1 MSIKNLGNLA
11 ALSASAF
18 YKGGSCVDMDT
29 WTLYVNVD
37 IDTWTLYVSVDI
49 DMDEQMKK

>member
-1 MSIKNLGNLA
+1 MSIKNLGNLE
-11 ALSASAF
+11 ALPASAF

-29 WTLYVNVD
+29 WTLDVNVD